1 MALAHNSIAIW
12 RKMWNM
18 YSWGHEKLGTIRVS
32 IPHNQAW
39 GNHTQTIAEFYIT
52 LVHDSRKRK
61 KNKKKTWLLLWK
73 NYHSAF
79 SFYLGY
85 RTLLKFSCIIP
96 KSKGMSMHGIGH
108 FHGLSPRHEHAKKL
122 YDTGFRE
129 IAVIPLPLKSFILIM
144 DHRRSKFHQH
154 NWKKKYSL
162 LHCNIQFQKGYH
174 PNGTGVTCLQSHRST
189 EGNNDLT

>member
-1 MALAHNSIAIW
+1 MAQFEYPFPTIKLEEITHKQLQSFISHW
-12 RKMWNM
+12 FTTLEKGRK
-18 YSWGHEKLGTIRVS
+18 T
-32 IPHNQAW
+32 
-39 GNHTQTIAEFYIT
+39 
-52 LVHDSRKRK
+52 
-61 KNKKKTWLLLWK
+61 KKKTWLLLWK

-96 KSKGMSMHGIGH
+96 KSKGMSLHGIRH

-129 IAVIPLPLKSFILIM
+129 RAVIPLPLKSFILIM

-154 NWKKKYSL
+154 NWKKKKILTPSL
-162 LHCNIQFQKGYH
+162 QH
-174 PNGTGVTCLQSHRST
+174 PVPIGLSSKWHRSHMPPIPPFYRRKQ
-189 EGNNDLT
+189 

>member
-1 MALAHNSIAIW
+1 MKSLAQFEYPFPTIKLEEITHKQLQSFISHW
-12 RKMWNM
+12 FTTLEKGRK
-18 YSWGHEKLGTIRVS
+18 T
-32 IPHNQAW
+32 
-39 GNHTQTIAEFYIT
+39 
-52 LVHDSRKRK
+52 
-61 KNKKKTWLLLWK
+61 KKKTWLLLWK

-96 KSKGMSMHGIGH
+96 KSKGMSLHGIRH

-129 IAVIPLPLKSFILIM
+129 RAVIPLPLKSFILII

-162 LHCNIQFQKGYH
+162 LHCNIQFQ
-174 PNGTGVTCLQSHRST
+174 
-189 EGNNDLT
+189 